1 CLGTTL
7 KDAGSKAAQWKVDF
21 DYQYRF
27 AKVAKE
33 NGMKCFVLVSSMN
46 ASSRSPFFYARMKG
60 KLEEA
65 VRKLEFPK
73 LLIFR
78 PPSLIRKQSNRT
90 LELAGV
96 KAIRFFNRLG
106 LFPSLRP
113 LPTDQLAKE
122 MLRAAKE
129 SVVG

>member
-1 CLGTTL
+1 
-7 KDAGSKAAQWKVDF
+7 
-21 DYQYRF
+21 
-27 AKVAKE
+27 
-33 NGMKCFVLVSSMN
+33 
-46 ASSRSPFFYARMKG
+46 
-60 KLEEA
+60 
-65 VRKLEFPK
+65 
-73 LLIFR
+73 
-78 PPSLIRKQSNRT
+78 

>member
-1 CLGTTL
+1 
-7 KDAGSKAAQWKVDF
+7 
-21 DYQYRF
+21 
-27 AKVAKE
+27 
-33 NGMKCFVLVSSMN
+33 MN